1 MVARPCSRT
10 NSTIFR
16 SISGSAAICAG
27 EEFYEVDRQTIE
39 GRELIL
45 MESCRDGA
53 EAPGI
58 IVDAISN
65 EIVLDEANDGFQ
77 DYIDEMVVQ

>member
-1 MVARPCSRT
+1 
-10 NSTIFR
+10 
-16 SISGSAAICAG
+16 
-27 EEFYEVDRQTIE
+27 
-39 GRELIL
+39 